1 MRNVHRAKGEREGK
15 RVGEKKREQR
25 ERNDKDLEQCS
36 IRLGRVDLRVI
47 ESKCLGNGFILK
59 Y

>member
-1 MRNVHRAKGEREGK
+1 MRNVHRAKEEREGK
-15 RVGEKKREQR
+15 RVGEKAREER
-25 ERNDKDLEQCS
+25 ERHYKDLEQCS

>member
-1 MRNVHRAKGEREGK
+1 MRNVHKGEREGK
-15 RVGEKKREQR
+15 RVEKNEREER
-25 ERNDKDLEQCS
+25 ERHYKDLEQCS

>member
-1 MRNVHRAKGEREGK
+1 MCIKLRARESG
-15 RVGEKKREQR
+15 RER